1 VATDLPR
8 PAFYALSSGGWRD
21 YVTLL
26 HPPYT
31 AWHLSYVVLGAALA
45 PSFAVSTLAPTLVA
59 FFLALG
65 IGAHALDE
73 LHGRP
78 LRTGIPS
85 PVLAFLAIS
94 SIAGAAAIGI
104 VGSVT
109 RDPWIGAF
117 VAAGV
122 FIVCAYN
129 LELAGGR
136 FHSDLW
142 FGLAWGGFPLLTA
155 YFATAGEITA
165 EAVAATGYAVA
176 LSLAQR
182 RLSTQV
188 RDVRRRVAT
197 VNGEIERR
205 DGSVEPVTPATLV
218 DGPERAL
225 RAMAVA
231 SCAVAVA
238 LVMMRLDG

>member
-1 VATDLPR
+1 VATEIPR

-31 AWHLSYVVLGAALA
+31 AWHLSYVVIGAALA
-45 PSFAVSTLAPTLVA
+45 PAFAVSTLAPVLVA

-65 IGAHALDE
+65 VGAHALDE
-73 LHGRP
+73 LNGRP
-78 LRTGIPS
+78 LRTGIPA
-85 PVLAFLAIS
+85 PILALLAAG
-94 SIAGAAAIGI
+94 SIGIAAAIGI
-104 VGSVT
+104 YGAVT

-165 EAVAATGYAVA
+165 EAVAATAFAVA

-182 RLSTQV
+182 MLSTQV
-188 RDVRRRVAT
+188 RDVRRRV
-197 VNGEIERR
+197 VSLSGELRRR
-205 DGSVEPVTPATLV
+205 DGSAEPITPATLIER
-218 DGPERAL
+218 PEGAL
-225 RAMAVA
+225 RAMAAA
-231 SCAVAVA
+231 SCALAVA
-238 LVMMRLDG
+238 LVMMRLA

>member
-8 PAFYALSSGGWRD
+8 PAFYALQSGGWRD

-31 AWHLSYVVLGAALA
+31 AWHLSYVVIGAALA

-65 IGAHALDE
+65 VGAHALDE
-73 LHGRP
+73 LNGRP
-78 LRTGIPS
+78 LRTSIPS
-85 PVLAFLAIS
+85 TVLVVLAVS
-94 SIAGAAAIGI
+94 SIAGAVAIGI

-117 VAAGV
+117 VAAGA

-155 YFATAGEITA
+155 YFATAGTITA
-165 EAVAATGYAVA
+165 EAVAATAFAVA

-182 RLSTQV
+182 HLSTQV
-188 RDVRRRVAT
+188 RDVRRRVVAVT
-197 VNGEIERR
+197 GEIERR
-205 DGSVEPVTPATLV
+205 DGSTEPISPASLV
-218 DGPERAL
+218 GGPERAL
-225 RAMAVA
+225 RAMAAA
-231 SCAVAVA
+231 SCALAVA
-238 LVMMRLDG
+238 LVIMRLDG

>member
-1 VATDLPR
+1 VATEAPR

-31 AWHLSYVVLGAALA
+31 AWHLSYVVIGAALA
-45 PSFAVSTLAPTLVA
+45 PAFEVSTLAPMLVA

-65 IGAHALDE
+65 VGAHALDE
-73 LHGRP
+73 LNGRP

-85 PVLAFLAIS
+85 PVLALLAAG
-94 SIAGAAAIGI
+94 SIGIAAAIGI
-104 VGSVT
+104 YGAVT
-109 RDPWIGAF
+109 QDPWIGAF

-155 YFATAGEITA
+155 YFATAGRITA
-165 EAVAATGYAVA
+165 EAVAATAFAVA

-188 RDVRRRVAT
+188 RDVRRRMASLS
-197 VNGEIERR
+197 GEITRR
-205 DGSVEPVTPATLV
+205 DGSSEPVTRATLIE
-218 DGPERAL
+218 GPEGAL
-225 RAMAVA
+225 RAMAAA
-231 SCAVAVA
+231 SCALAIA
-238 LVMMRLDG
+238 LVMMRVA

>member
-31 AWHLSYVVLGAALA
+31 AWHLSYVVIGAALA
-45 PSFAVSTLAPTLVA
+45 PSFSVSTLVPTLVA
-59 FFLALG
+59 FALALG
-65 IGAHALDE
+65 VGAHALDE
-73 LHGRP
+73 LNGRP
-78 LRTGIPS
+78 LRTSIPS
-85 PVLAFLAIS
+85 PVLVGLAVG
-94 SIAGAAAIGI
+94 SIVIAAAIGI
-104 VGSVT
+104 AGAVT

-122 FIVCAYN
+122 IIVCAYN

-136 FHSDLW
+136 LHSDLW

-155 YFATAGEITA
+155 YFATAGKITA
-165 EAVAATGYAVA
+165 EAVAATAFAVA

-182 RLSTQV
+182 HLSTQV
-188 RDVRRRVAT
+188 RDVRRRVVT
-197 VNGEIERR
+197 VTGELERR
-205 DGSVEPVTPATLV
+205 DGRTEPVTPATLV
-218 DGPERAL
+218 DAPERAL
-225 RAMAVA
+225 RAMAAA
-231 SCAVAVA
+231 SCALAVA
-238 LVMMRLDG
+238 LVMMRIA